1 MKEVNYGNNRA
12 ARRWHERNSGVGE
25 HNAYVTR
32 HERIHERLR
41 DTVGLYNSLYTGNT
55 TVAEAVYQK
64 GVPAEETVDA
74 MIDHSRGIDDGWR
87 LIQGGKASTGL
98 GEYLQ
103 YCNDNDPIVQTHKGV
118 SISSIADMSSPLSGE
133 DIRKISDLFYVGLF
147 RRPNEVQKHNTALL
161 SNFTVQS
168 QLPGP
173 HARITPRTQRLKE
186 NMTSYF
192 DYWAEV
198 FTNSANLA
206 EGGYLHMDFLR
217 MMLSQHL
224 LYTTIAYIPARLGVS
239 PSSAME
245 LFEEFAEMSNF
256 TARRTLKK
264 GIRTNTAQTLR
275 QSYIP
280 SKVPEDILPFILPDS
295 QNSESVS
302 SFLEKEIAI
311 PEGENEQ
318 FEVYNA
324 RNRAIKQLNTQVL
337 PGVLRSLAK
346 GKEVVNLVPQESDYI
361 TKIQIA
367 QQYSKATIIVLH
379 LKNGSRLTLDFTKN
393 NRVYGFPHRVRQQN
407 PSIEDQVILDA
418 VDSITVEL
426 RRQREH
432 AYQAQKQNTENH
444 IVEFGKPAYQVH
456 PPQEHRPKKIKTR
469 GEQGEQQEEPIT
481 EIADEPAQQAR
492 INFVAY
498 DESLIKKELGG
509 KASAKT
515 VRQVSNALYRFGYGE
530 KSAKLLEFD
539 PSHNTIRL
547 RAGNFRIVLR
557 RIDESQFEIIKIG
570 DRKNVYSK
578 VTA

>member
-12 ARRWHERNSGVGE
+12 ARRWHERNSGAGE
-25 HNAYVTR
+25 HNAYVAR
-32 HERIHERLR
+32 HERIHVRLR
-41 DTVGLYNSLYTGNT
+41 DTVDLYNSLYTGNT

-87 LIQGGKASTGL
+87 LIQGGKASTEL
-98 GEYLQ
+98 SEYLQ
-103 YCNDNDPIVQTHKGV
+103 YCNEHDPIVQPHKGV
-118 SISSIADMSSPLSGE
+118 SIGSIADMSSPLSGE
-133 DIRKISDLFYVGLF
+133 DIRKINDLFYVGLF
-147 RRPNEVQKHNTALL
+147 RRPNEVQKHNTAIL

-168 QLPGP
+168 QLPGA
-173 HARITPRTQRLKE
+173 HAQVSPRTQRLKE
-186 NMTSYF
+186 NLTSYF

-217 MMLSQHL
+217 MMFSQHL

-264 GIRTNTAQTLR
+264 GVRKYTTQILG

-280 SKVPEDILPFILPDS
+280 SKVPEDILPFILPNS

-318 FEVYNA
+318 FEAYNS

-337 PGVLRSLAK
+337 PSVLRSLTK

-367 QQYSKATIIVLH
+367 QQYSKAAIIVLH
-379 LKNGSRLTLDFTKN
+379 LKNGSHLTLDFTKN

-407 PSIEDQVILDA
+407 PSIEDQVILDV
-418 VDSITVEL
+418 VDSITGEL

-432 AYQAQKQNTENH
+432 ARQTETHDSDNQTEVIKPVYQ
-444 IVEFGKPAYQVH
+444 PYS
-456 PPQEHRPKKIKTR
+456 PQELRRKKIKTR
-469 GEQGEQQEEPIT
+469 SEQDQQQPEPLT
-481 EIADEPAQQAR
+481 EITNEPVQQAR
-492 INFVAY
+492 VNFVAY
-498 DESLIKKELGG
+498 DEGLIKKELGG

-539 PSHNTIRL
+539 PTHNTIRL

-570 DRKNVYSK
+570 DRKDVYSK